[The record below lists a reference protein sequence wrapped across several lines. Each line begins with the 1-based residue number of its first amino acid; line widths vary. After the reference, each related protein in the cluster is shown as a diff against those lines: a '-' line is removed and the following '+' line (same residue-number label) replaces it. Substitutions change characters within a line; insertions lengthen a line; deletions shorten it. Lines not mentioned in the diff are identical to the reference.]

1 MRNSWTAARE
11 PDIPAGAS
19 PAACERVAPAAGRG
33 PLYDLLRELLEKG
46 GLWAE
51 FDPRVMATAI
61 RAAIDAVPP
70 RLTRKPDVN
79 AACHG
84 REMADLFEVPRPTR
98 PRTNETAQAMRHL
111 TERSFGCQLSQAP
124 AQM

>member
-1 MRNSWTAARE
+1 MRRTSTAEGE

-19 PAACERVAPAAGRG
+19 RAACERVAPAAGRG

-46 GLWAE
+46 ELWAE

-70 RLTRKPDVN
+70 RLAREPDVT

-84 REMADLFEVPRPTR
+84 RELADLFEVPRP
-98 PRTNETAQAMRHL
+98 A
-111 TERSFGCQLSQAP
+111 GP
-124 AQM
+124 AQREARRCAI